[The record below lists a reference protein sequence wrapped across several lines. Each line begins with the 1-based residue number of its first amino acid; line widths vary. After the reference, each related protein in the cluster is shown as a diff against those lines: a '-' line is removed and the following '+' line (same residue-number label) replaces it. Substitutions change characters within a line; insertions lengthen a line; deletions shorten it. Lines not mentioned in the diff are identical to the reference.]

1 MSSSV
6 APGDFQE
13 NPIYAYFPG
22 PPFRPKQHT
31 VTHTYIHTHTQNNN
45 ENIEGSFG
53 LPSITHGN
61 FTLKCHHFQGLRAAT
76 VVDIQLDGCP
86 DPSIPA
92 LRLPCSFWICSSTG
106 SQMERMDYWPRP
118 LLFKFSQQMFEI
130 YTLAINIKF
139 DYFLI
144 NANRR

>member
-1 MSSSV
+1 VSSSV

-31 VTHTYIHTHTQNNN
+31 VTHIHTHTQNNN

-53 LPSITHGN
+53 LSSITHGN
-61 FTLKCHHFQGLRAAT
+61 FTLKCHHFQSLRAAT

-86 DPSIPA
+86 DPS
-92 LRLPCSFWICSSTG
+92 F
-106 SQMERMDYWPRP
+106 
-118 LLFKFSQQMFEI
+118 LLDLQFNWESDGKDGL
-130 YTLAINIKF
+130 LAKAI
-139 DYFLI
+139 
-144 NANRR
+144 AV